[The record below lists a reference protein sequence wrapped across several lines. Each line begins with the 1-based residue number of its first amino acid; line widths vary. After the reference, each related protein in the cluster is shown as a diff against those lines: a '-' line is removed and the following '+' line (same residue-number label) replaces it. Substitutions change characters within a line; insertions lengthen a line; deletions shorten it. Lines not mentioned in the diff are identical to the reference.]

1 MIPKYPHHP
10 WGYFLMN
17 AQIYDALS
25 QGNAFTNP
33 LPSLSSAS
41 QGLITSGKAKPKAGV
56 AEVCLIEVYVDSCNN
71 EQCYFMVD
79 TMVYVPAS
87 HLNRDFVTT
96 ENVVRW
102 EIATQSDI
110 DEHNIL

>member
-1 MIPKYPHHP
+1 MYLKK
-10 WGYFLMN
+10 
-17 AQIYDALS
+17 
-25 QGNAFTNP
+25 TV
-33 LPSLSSAS
+33 
-41 QGLITSGKAKPKAGV
+41 KKPKGDV
-56 AEVCLIEVYVDSCNN
+56 VEVCLIEAYVDSWNN

-96 ENVVRW
+96 ENIVRW